1 MQLFETTHK
10 MIKKIIAHLR
20 NNWISYGFETF
31 TIIVGILGAFT
42 LNNWNENRKQHKSDI
57 EFLKNLKIE
66 LVNDTTVLSLKHST
80 YIGINNQLN
89 ETLQLFESSVQLSD
103 SDRWIISRSLLDFEI
118 LTPGYKNI
126 QRNDIVI
133 AAGALNRIDDNLNR
147 GYLGYI
153 ENTKSNNDIIS
164 KFGESLQT
172 IAIHDVHPLVDLNY
186 EVISGK
192 MVDFEFEKIRNNLL
206 IKNALK
212 KSIFFRNVYINWI
225 NGQKEQAE
233 KLIALIDDHL
243 TDNK

>member
-1 MQLFETTHK
+1 
-10 MIKKIIAHLR
+10 MIKKIITHLKL
-20 NNWISYGFETF
+20 NWITYGFETF

-42 LNNWNENRKQHKSDI
+42 LNNWNENRKQHNSDI

-66 LVNDTTVLSLKHST
+66 LVNDTTVLSQKQST
-80 YIGINNQLN
+80 YIDINNQLS
-89 ETLQLFESSVQLSD
+89 ETLHLFESSVQLTD

-133 AAGALNRIDDNLNR
+133 AAGALNRIDVNLNR
-147 GYLGYI
+147 EYLAYI

-192 MVDFEFEKIRNNLL
+192 MVHFEFEKIRNNLL

-212 KSIFFRNVYINWI
+212 KSVFFRNVYINWI
-225 NGQKEQAE
+225 NGQIQQAE
-233 KLIALIDDHL
+233 KLLQSIDDHL
-243 TDNK
+243 YNHK